1 MERATV
7 EAFYRRY
14 IDRCNAHA
22 FGGLGE
28 FVADDVRV
36 NDVHVGLAGY
46 IAGLEAMAR
55 AFPDFHWHLRHLL
68 VDGSWIAAHFADT
81 GTHRET
87 GRGADVQEF
96 ALYRLADGRIAEMWG
111 DLPEVEQLTG

>member
-1 MERATV
+1 MERAAV

-36 NDVHVGLAGY
+36 NDAPVGLAGY
-46 IAGLEAMAR
+46 IAGLETMVR
-55 AFPDFHWHLRHLL
+55 AVPDFRWELRHVL
-68 VDGSWIAAHFADT
+68 VDASWIAAHFADT
-81 GTHRET
+81 GTLG
-87 GRGADVQEF
+87 GRAVRVQEL
-96 ALYRLADGRIAEMWG
+96 ALYRLADGRIAEVWG
-111 DLPEVEQLTG
+111 DLPEVGQLTG